1 MQALCPSLLQEF
13 TFLLSIVKSL
23 HMCDILSTQI
33 LKQHKS
39 EMTSFSINWNI
50 FFSILPEDM
59 MLCFPTVHY
68 RILFPFIYK

>member
-1 MQALCPSLLQEF
+1 MSVSDNWNIHSALCGGITLCGGGERISARQALCPSLLQEF

-39 EMTSFSINWNI
+39 EMTSFSIN
-50 FFSILPEDM
+50 
-59 MLCFPTVHY
+59 
-68 RILFPFIYK
+68 